1 MEDHVQR
8 LDTLAFKL
16 GEVFLSEADPDN
28 WPGAGVAPHEM
39 TKEDRGDRNWQA
51 KNANQMGALLMR
63 VIELKAKM
71 SAPAGSPAPAGTP
84 DTGQDDDVKR
94 YEKQAKE
101 LLKKVQAGTGA

>member
-1 MEDHVQR
+1 MDANHDHAER
-8 LDTLAFKL
+8 LDTLAYKL

-28 WPGAGVAPHEM
+28 WPGAGLSPTEM
-39 TKEDRGDRNWQA
+39 SKEDRGDRNWQA

-63 VIELKAKM
+63 VMELKAKM
-71 SAPAGSPAPAGTP
+71 AAPAGQPAAGEP
-84 DTGQDDDVKR
+84 PVEDDVNK